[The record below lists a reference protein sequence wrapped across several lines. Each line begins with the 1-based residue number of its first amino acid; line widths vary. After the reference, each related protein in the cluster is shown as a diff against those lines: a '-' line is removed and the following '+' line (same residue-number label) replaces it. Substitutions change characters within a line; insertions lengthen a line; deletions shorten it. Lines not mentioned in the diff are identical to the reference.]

1 MHNEGF
7 NIKLSLSSLTLTIE
21 YAHEGQ
27 LSCSRGHHHERT
39 ENPEQE
45 SSREELQHRFD
56 QGAGAASSHL

>member
-1 MHNEGF
+1 MHNEGLY
-7 NIKLSLSSLTLTIE
+7 IKISLSTLTLTIV

-27 LSCSRGHHHERT
+27 PPRSRGHHHERT

-56 QGAGAASSHL
+56 QGAGAASTHY